1 MSRSS
6 FVYAK
11 NSRQQLIL
19 SNIQQDGF
27 TIYYYHFYTNTNK
40 QENTIRSMKMN
51 NAHPPLIERG
61 DQQLTPLS
69 QPPLT
74 LAWILTL
81 APLAYLADSPAPRL
95 LK

>member
-1 MSRSS
+1 
-6 FVYAK
+6 
-11 NSRQQLIL
+11 
-19 SNIQQDGF
+19 
-27 TIYYYHFYTNTNK
+27 
-40 QENTIRSMKMN
+40 MKMN